1 MPLYAATRIIS
12 GSDPLNFAETV
23 VTVLIDSL
31 SRAFAARADLLPSL
45 QASDTDCYRLF
56 HGTVEGMPG
65 LTVDRYAEVLLVQSF
80 HAPLDAG
87 VLAEMED
94 WYRREHPLFA
104 RCVYNDR
111 SAGNSRIANALPEHA
126 QAQAQID
133 ICELGVRYAFRARH
147 RGQDPW
153 LFLDLRAARRRV
165 QALVRDQAGPAYSVL
180 NLFSYTCGVGVAA
193 AVAGAG
199 RVLNVDFAASG
210 LAVGREN
217 AGLNAVSDRV
227 DFLESDYFPA
237 VRQLAGLE
245 VPKGRRG
252 QRLPFFTRVAEESF
266 DLVFLDPPRYA
277 KSAFGVVDLVNDYG
291 AVFKPALLAT
301 REGGILIA
309 CNNVASVDRD
319 SWVAGLQG
327 AVRRHGRVLRGL
339 EFITPEADFPSPDG
353 RPPLKAALLRL

>member
-1 MPLYAATRIIS
+1 MPDFS
-12 GSDPLNFAETV
+12 
-23 VTVLIDSL
+23 DSL
-31 SRAFAARADLLPSL
+31 ARAFAARVDLLSSL
-45 QASDTDCYRLF
+45 LASDTDCYRLF
-56 HGTVEGMPG
+56 HGTVEGVPG
-65 LTVDRYAEVLLVQSF
+65 LTVDRYGEVLLVQSF
-80 HAPLDAG
+80 HVSLE
-87 VLAEMED
+87 AEALEAIEG
-94 WYRREHPLFA
+94 WYRSTHPLFT

-111 SAGNSRIANALPEHA
+111 SAGNSRIANVLPEHA

-133 ICELGVRYAFRARH
+133 IRELGVRYAFRARH

-165 QALVRDQAGPAYSVL
+165 QALVRDQAASAYSVL

-199 RVLNVDFAASG
+199 RVLNVDFAASS

-217 AGLNAVSDRV
+217 AALNGMSARLE
-227 DFLESDYFPA
+227 FLESDYFPA
-237 VRQLAGLE
+237 ARQLAGLE

-291 AVFKPALLAT
+291 ALFKPALLAT
-301 REGGILIA
+301 REGGTLIA

-339 EFITPEADFPSPDG
+339 EFIAPEADFPSPDA
-353 RPPLKAALLRL
+353 RPPLKVALLRL

>member
-1 MPLYAATRIIS
+1 MV
-12 GSDPLNFAETV
+12 PLNFAETIV
-23 VTVLIDSL
+23 SDLIDSL
-31 SRAFAARADLLPSL
+31 SRAFTARADLLPAL
-45 QASDTDCYRLF
+45 LASDTDCYRLF
-56 HGTVEGMPG
+56 HGTAEGVPG
-65 LTVDRYAEVLLVQSF
+65 LTVDRYGEVLLVQSF
-80 HAPLDAG
+80 HVPLEAG
-87 VLAEMED
+87 ALEETEG
-94 WYRREHPLFA
+94 WYRGRHPLFT
-104 RCVYNDR
+104 RFVYNDR
-111 SAGNSRIANALPEHA
+111 SAGNSRIANALPE
-126 QAQAQID
+126 QAQAQTGIR
-133 ICELGVRYAFRARH
+133 ELGVRYAFRARH

-153 LFLDLRAARRRV
+153 LFLDLRAARRQV
-165 QALVRDQAGPAYSVL
+165 QALVRSQADSAYSVL

-217 AGLNAVSDRV
+217 ARLNGVSDRLE
-227 DFLESDYFPA
+227 FLESDYFPA

-245 VPKGRRG
+245 VPKGRRR
-252 QRLPFFTRVAEESF
+252 QRLPSFTQVAQESF

-291 AVFKPALLAT
+291 ALFKPALLAT
-301 REGGILIA
+301 REGGTLIA

-339 EFITPEADFPSPDG
+339 EFITPEADFPSPDA